1 MCVARPVSFPSPL
14 TARSSAMIAPQ
25 VHRQD
30 RHANKHRAA
39 NNEPLR
45 QVGIYNCI
53 ENMHQKRSV
62 CEFDTYASFKP
73 RFSNGERAR
82 RPRNKL
88 DDDGVDK
95 RSDVQC
101 SQEAAATRQHPA

>member
-1 MCVARPVSFPSPL
+1 
-14 TARSSAMIAPQ
+14 MIAPQ

-30 RHANKHRAA
+30 SHANKHRAA

-53 ENMHQKRSV
+53 ENMHQKQSV
-62 CEFDTYASFKP
+62 WGFDTCASFTP
-73 RFSNGERAR
+73 RFSRGERAR
-82 RPRNKL
+82 QPRNKL

-95 RSDVQC
+95 RSDV
-101 SQEAAATRQHPA
+101 

>member
-1 MCVARPVSFPSPL
+1 
-14 TARSSAMIAPQ
+14 MIPPQ

-30 RHANKHRAA
+30 RHANKYRAA
-39 NNEPLR
+39 NNEPFR
-45 QVGIYNCI
+45 QVGIYNRI

-62 CEFDTYASFKP
+62 CGFDTCASFKP
-73 RFSNGERAR
+73 RFSHGERAR

-95 RSDVQC
+95 RSDAQC
-101 SQEAAATRQHPA
+101 SQEAAAARQRPA